1 MELLRIFRFFF
12 FRSAD
17 VKSWGCVLYAG
28 APYTRDFTV
37 IDAPVSMMAGKGV
50 PLTVTVITGCLA
62 FGDDDTPNTYSL
74 SDELV
79 ALAV

>member
-1 MELLRIFRFFF
+1 MELLRIFRYFF

-37 IDAPVSMMAGKGV
+37 NLCEVGRAENEVMALHQGAEMYIILDIK
-50 PLTVTVITGCLA
+50 
-62 FGDDDTPNTYSL
+62 F
-74 SDELV
+74 
-79 ALAV
+79 